1 MAVVR
6 AESLTPAAAVV
17 NKVVGKKRVAAIGLK
32 AVVNP
37 AVARPVG
44 REDKGLQDYLVPVWW
59 SVKNHMTQSNQG
71 EKYGY

>member
-1 MAVVR
+1 VAVAQ
-6 AESLTPAAAVV
+6 AESLTPVAVVV

-44 REDKGLQDYLVPVWW
+44 REDKGLQDYLVLGWR
-59 SVKNHMTQSNQG
+59 SVKGSYDAT
-71 EKYGY
+71 